1 LREHED
7 VIPGLMVQMIEVGE
21 QTGELDGML
30 KKVASFYDQEVEVTV
45 NNLTALLEPLLT
57 VVMGVGVGMMVI
69 SLYLPMF
76 DYIKLV
82 HN

>member
-1 LREHED
+1 
-7 VIPGLMVQMIEVGE
+7 V
-21 QTGELDGML
+21 
-30 KKVASFYDQEVEVTV
+30 FYDQEVEVTV

-57 VVMGVGVGMMVI
+57 VVMGAGVGMMVI
-69 SLYLPMF
+69 ALYLPMF

>member
-1 LREHED
+1 
-7 VIPGLMVQMIEVGE
+7 
-21 QTGELDGML
+21 ML
-30 KKVASFYDQEVEVTV
+30 KKVGEFYDQEVEVTV

-57 VVMGVGVGMMVI
+57 VVMGIGVGMMVI

-76 DYIKLV
+76 SYIKLI

>member
-1 LREHED
+1 
-7 VIPGLMVQMIEVGE
+7 MVQMIEVGE

-57 VVMGVGVGMMVI
+57 VVMGVGVGLMVI

>member
-1 LREHED
+1 
-7 VIPGLMVQMIEVGE
+7 MSS
-21 QTGELDGML
+21 TACC

>member
-1 LREHED
+1 
-7 VIPGLMVQMIEVGE
+7 
-21 QTGELDGML
+21 
-30 KKVASFYDQEVEVTV
+30 
-45 NNLTALLEPLLT
+45 LLEPLLT

-76 DYIKLV
+76 SYIKLI

>member
-1 LREHED
+1 
-7 VIPGLMVQMIEVGE
+7 MVQMIEVGE

>member
-1 LREHED
+1 
-7 VIPGLMVQMIEVGE
+7 V
-21 QTGELDGML
+21 LDGML
-30 KKVASFYDQEVEVTV
+30 KKVAAFYDQEVEVTV

-57 VVMGVGVGMMVI
+57 VFMGAGVGMMVI
-69 SLYLPMF
+69 ALYLPMF